1 MVQGCNKL
9 RMKASEYNRLMDEK
23 LQGADT
29 KLQNIKSWQLTN
41 QLYGTQEMIKR
52 TVNDIYKRT
61 YNLNAEKGGVQL
73 GRDFS
78 HQKTWKSL
86 MSDPRFK

>member
-1 MVQGCNKL
+1 
-9 RMKASEYNRLMDEK
+9 
-23 LQGADT
+23 
-29 KLQNIKSWQLTN
+29 
-41 QLYGTQEMIKR
+41 MIKR

-61 YNLNAEKGGVQL
+61 YNLNAEKGVQL
-73 GRDFS
+73 RDFS